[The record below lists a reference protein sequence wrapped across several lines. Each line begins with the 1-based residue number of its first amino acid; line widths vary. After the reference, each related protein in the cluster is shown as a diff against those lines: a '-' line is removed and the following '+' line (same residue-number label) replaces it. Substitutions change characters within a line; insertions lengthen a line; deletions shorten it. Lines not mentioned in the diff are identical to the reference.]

1 MRTSRRPTSATTP
14 QGSRRAPR
22 LVLSAAG
29 AIAAMLVMLLVFT
42 AGPAAA
48 AAPPVQIATSLD
60 QVLDNLRNWM
70 VGILGALA
78 TVCLTFAGAR
88 YVIASGDPAELEKAK
103 GALRAACVGYVLAML
118 APVVVAV
125 LKSFV
130 AG

>member
-1 MRTSRRPTSATTP
+1 MRTNNRPTSASAP
-14 QGSRRAPR
+14 QHRTRRGPALSVLGALAAV
-22 LVLSAAG
+22 LV
-29 AIAAMLVMLLVFT
+29 VLVFT

-60 QVLDNLRNWM
+60 EVLNNLRNWM
-70 VGILGALA
+70 VGILGLVA
-78 TVCLTFAGAR
+78 TVCLTVAGAR
-88 YVIASGDPAELEKAK
+88 YVIASGDPAEIEKAK
-103 GALRAACVGYVLAML
+103 SALRAACVGYVLAML